1 MSAARSFLA
10 MSSSNSRL
18 TPTRLSRA
26 RGHLEDCA
34 ACAEDRDSLRA
45 LRIRE
50 AGPHLSGLRSV
61 QRGDIRRAQ
70 APIQPSRVRPA
81 PITTQ
86 KRT

>member
-45 LRIRE
+45 LRISE
-50 AGPHLSGLRSV
+50 AGPHLSASGRFSE
-61 QRGDIRRAQ
+61 GISGGHKRRVS
-70 APIQPSRVRPA
+70 PHG
-81 PITTQ
+81 
-86 KRT
+86 